1 MATGGRT
8 DPLVSFHFYVEID
21 GIAQAQFKECSGL
34 ESTSEVVEY
43 KEANRDGVTI
53 VRKIP
58 GAISWSDVVL
68 KRGITD
74 VMELWDWRKQ
84 IEEGNVDRAR
94 KNGSIVL
101 YNQSNQEV
109 ARWNFVEGWPSK
121 ITGPQISA
129 DSNEIAIEELTIT
142 HEGLERVS

>member
-68 KRGITD
+68 KRGITE

>member
-1 MATGGRT
+1 MPTGGRT

-21 GIAQAQFKECSGL
+21 GITQAQFKECSGL
-34 ESTSEVVEY
+34 DSTSEVVEY
-43 KEANRDGVTI
+43 KEANKDGVTV
-53 VRKIP
+53 VRKVP
-58 GAISWSDVVL
+58 GALTWSDIVL

-74 VMELWDWRKQ
+74 IMELWDWRKQ
-84 IEEGNVDRAR
+84 IEEGKVDEAR

-101 YNQSNQEV
+101 YNQSNQEM
-109 ARWNFVEGWPSK
+109 ARWNFVDGWPTK

-129 DSNEIAIEELTIT
+129 DSNEIAIEELTIA

>member
-21 GIAQAQFKECSGL
+21 GITQAQFKECSGL
-34 ESTSEVVEY
+34 ETKSEIVEY
-43 KEANRDGVTI
+43 KEANKDGVTI

-58 GAISWSDVVL
+58 GALTWSDIVL

-74 VMELWDWRKQ
+74 VMELWDWRKE
-84 IEEGNVDRAR
+84 IEEGNVDQAR

-101 YNQSNQEV
+101 YNQANQEV

-121 ITGPQISA
+121 LSGPQISA
-129 DSNEIAIEELTIT
+129 DSNEIAIEELTIC
-142 HEGLERVS
+142 HEGLERVA